1 MLLEELI
8 YTVDL
13 PEGVTVSMDNHDVK
27 LSGPRGDLNRIFKHP
42 SISLSEDNGSLKL
55 VGKKIRRKEK
65 ALIGTWRAHLRNMV
79 QGVSTGFLYEMKI
92 VFAHFPMKVSVKGNI
107 VHVANFLGE
116 KTTRLAN
123 IHGNAKVIAKGD
135 KVTIEGNNVEDVGQ
149 TAWHGGKMTEH
160 LQGRDGLKI
169 IFKQVTK
176 KPTLFLRQI
185 LTEMAILML

>member
-1 MLLEELI
+1 MLLKELI

-13 PEGVTVSMDNHDVK
+13 PEGVTVSMEKHDVK

-42 SISLSEDNGSLKL
+42 LISLSEDNGNLKL
-55 VGKKIRRKEK
+55 VGKKLRRKEK

-116 KTTRLAN
+116 KTTRLALSL
-123 IHGNAKVIAKGD
+123 IHI
-135 KVTIEGNNVEDVGQ
+135 
-149 TAWHGGKMTEH
+149 
-160 LQGRDGLKI
+160 
-169 IFKQVTK
+169 
-176 KPTLFLRQI
+176 
-185 LTEMAILML
+185 